1 MQVADNGSAAELD
14 DGSVRAGDVCADQSH
29 QMLACRV
36 SIPILICVYNSLLDT
51 NYTNC
56 LKCSPS
62 SAHVIATDRVC
73 DVFDVHAA
81 TNPCS
86 SNIVIDRYHLCS
98 KFWFCNHSLVV
109 VMFEYAFCSRKTLY
123 PVDHIPN
130 RLCVIA

>member
-36 SIPILICVYNSLLDT
+36 SIPILICVYSSLLDT
-51 NYTNC
+51 NYELFEMFAIKRTCHRNRSSLRRVRC
-56 LKCSPS
+56 ACSYQSLFIKHCDRSISFMLKIL
-62 SAHVIATDRVC
+62 VLQ
-73 DVFDVHAA
+73 
-81 TNPCS
+81 
-86 SNIVIDRYHLCS
+86 Y
-98 KFWFCNHSLVV
+98 SLVV

-123 PVDHIPN
+123 PVNHKPN